1 MEKNINELLGMC
13 FDCESTDCA
22 LNNNGE
28 CRFPLVYE
36 RMPVITEDD
45 GCTEGVIKVRCR
57 TWKRNIRVIPVRVPA
72 TVLNVR
78 CIRITP
84 PTSA

>member
-36 RMPVITEDD
+36 R
-45 GCTEGVIKVRCR
+45 
-57 TWKRNIRVIPVRVPA
+57 
-72 TVLNVR
+72 
-78 CIRITP
+78 
-84 PTSA
+84 SAYNNSERDS

>member
-1 MEKNINELLGMC
+1 MEKNINALLGMC

-45 GCTEGVIKVRCR
+45 GCTEGDIALYGK
-57 TWKRNIRVIPVRVPA
+57 
-72 TVLNVR
+72 
-78 CIRITP
+78 
-84 PTSA
+84 

>member
-13 FDCESTDCA
+13 FD
-22 LNNNGE
+22 GE

-45 GCTEGVIKVRCR
+45 GCTEGVINLSGK
-57 TWKRNIRVIPVRVPA
+57 
-72 TVLNVR
+72 
-78 CIRITP
+78 
-84 PTSA
+84 